1 MNTELRIAVIGAGPA
16 GVYSSDIFLRQ
27 LKKLGE
33 ELGLG
38 TEARIDLFEKLPVPF
53 GLVRY
58 GVAPDHPSI
67 KFIASALEKTL
78 DNPNIH
84 LYCDVEFGKDVTLDD
99 LLARY
104 DAVLFA
110 TGAVKDKPL
119 NLPGADLEGVYGAAK
134 FVEWYDGYPTGARE
148 WPLTAENVAVIGGGN
163 VAMDVARELMRN
175 ADDLKVKTDIPD
187 NVYEGIGQNKAKVL
201 HLFIRRGVAQAK
213 FSVQELREMEKL
225 PGVQLIINEDDFDLD
240 DETIE
245 VAGKDKLTRQM
256 VEELFAV
263 REMAEDMEDDGD
275 VDFEGNPADRKYYV
289 HFNSAPTEI
298 LGEDGKVKAIRVER
312 TETGAD
318 GKMHRTGEFTDYPVE
333 AVYHAIG
340 YKPAEAPGITYDE
353 HGAHLANANGDG
365 RITTEADGGKVRDR
379 LYAVWQPT
387 ATPNPSTDC
396 WPSAAFARSTSPA
409 GRRSTLSSA
418 PRVPRK
424 AASTRRSSSP
434 TRCASLPTPDG
445 PPTPVRHSSGIRPPS
460 RAPCGR
466 GRARGRT
473 GRANMGHCA
482 WRISSNHSAC
492 DFSVCIMDAKV
503 RVHGHFNGLK
513 TTLLFALMWAIIM
526 LIWWATGGSR
536 QTLSIYIVIGLITT
550 FGTYWFSDKLAIASM
565 GAREV
570 SEQEAPEIYQIVR
583 ELSAK
588 AGKPMPRIYIAP
600 TMSPNAFA
608 TGRNE
613 RHAAV
618 CCTQGILQIL
628 NARELRGVLGHEL
641 MHVYNHDILTS
652 AIASAMATVISYL
665 GYSLMYFGGGSRDDR
680 DSSGGLGL
688 IGALLSVILAPI
700 AASLI
705 QMAISRTREY
715 DADEDGSLL
724 TGDPEALASALNKI
738 SYGAQT
744 TPMRKTAG
752 TQSVSAMMVANP
764 FSAVGFSRLFSTHP
778 PTDERIARLMQMA
791 NEMNGTPIAPPT
803 YSTRVGR

>member
-1 MNTELRIAVIGAGPA
+1 MMTREFTDSEIRYLRSLRAVDTVTPTRIIYSSEFKKRFLREYLNGKSPSAIFRDAGLPNVIVGRKRIERCTARWAKDEREEHDTSLGAPDPDSENVDMLLDETRKLVDDLSAALLRVERIIDMLKREHDQEANRPGARCARTPTNDPYRSGRLCARLERVTESVNTELRIAVIGAGPA

-33 ELGLG
+33 GLGLG

-84 LYCDVEFGKDVTLDD
+84 LYCDVEFGKDVTLDE

-175 ADDLKVKTDIPD
+175 ADDLKAKTDIPD

-256 VEELFAV
+256 VEELFAI

-275 VDFEGNPADRKYYV
+275 VDFEGNPADRRYYV

-318 GKMHRTGEFTDYPVE
+318 GRMRRTGEFTDYPVG

-340 YKPAEAPGITYDE
+340 YRPAEAPGIAYDAK
-353 HGAHLANANGDG
+353 GAHLANANGDG
-365 RITTEADGGKVRDR
+365 RITADADGGDVRER
-379 LYAVWQPT
+379 LYATGW
-387 ATPNPSTDC
+387 AK
-396 WPSAAFARSTSPA
+396 R
-409 GRRSTLSSA
+409 
-418 PRVPRK
+418 
-424 AASTRRSSSP
+424 
-434 TRCASLPTPDG
+434 G
-445 PPTPVRHSSGIRPPS
+445 PV
-460 RAPCGR
+460 
-466 GRARGRT
+466 
-473 GRANMGHCA
+473 
-482 WRISSNHSAC
+482 
-492 DFSVCIMDAKV
+492 
-503 RVHGHFNGLK
+503 
-513 TTLLFALMWAIIM
+513 
-526 LIWWATGGSR
+526 
-536 QTLSIYIVIGLITT
+536 
-550 FGTYWFSDKLAIASM
+550 
-565 GAREV
+565 
-570 SEQEAPEIYQIVR
+570 
-583 ELSAK
+583 
-588 AGKPMPRIYIAP
+588 
-600 TMSPNAFA
+600 
-608 TGRNE
+608 
-613 RHAAV
+613 
-618 CCTQGILQIL
+618 
-628 NARELRGVLGHEL
+628 
-641 MHVYNHDILTS
+641 
-652 AIASAMATVISYL
+652 
-665 GYSLMYFGGGSRDDR
+665 
-680 DSSGGLGL
+680 GL
-688 IGALLSVILAPI
+688 IGSTKSDALAIVTNMLEDLAK
-700 AASLI
+700 AAEGGRV
-705 QMAISRTREY
+705 A
-715 DADEDGSLL
+715 ADR
-724 TGDPEALASALNKI
+724 DPESIDRLLAGRGVRPIDFAGWKKVDAFERAE
-738 SYGAQT
+738 GAKEGREHKKVIDPEQ
-744 TPMRKTAG
+744 MRELAH
-752 TQSVSAMMVANP
+752 A
-764 FSAVGFSRLFSTHP
+764 
-778 PTDERIARLMQMA
+778 
-791 NEMNGTPIAPPT
+791 
-803 YSTRVGR
+803 

>member
-1 MNTELRIAVIGAGPA
+1 MTREFTDSEIRYLRSLRAVDTVTPTRIIYSSEFKKRFLREYLNGKSPAAIFRDAGLPNVIVGRKRIERCTARWAKDEREEHDTSLGAPDPDSENVDMLLDETRKLVDDLSAALLRVERIIDMLKREHDQEANRPGARCARTPTNDPYRSGRLCARLERVTESVNTELRIAVIGAGPA

-33 ELGLG
+33 GLGLG

-84 LYCDVEFGKDVTLDD
+84 LYCDVEFGKDVTLDE

-175 ADDLKVKTDIPD
+175 ADDLKAKTDIPD

-256 VEELFAV
+256 VEELFAI

-275 VDFEGNPADRKYYV
+275 VDFEGNPADRRYYV

-318 GKMHRTGEFTDYPVE
+318 GRMHRTGEFTDYPVE

-340 YKPAEAPGITYDE
+340 YRPAEAPGIAYDE

-365 RITTEADGGKVRDR
+365 RITADADGGDVRER
-379 LYAVWQPT
+379 LYATGW
-387 ATPNPSTDC
+387 AK
-396 WPSAAFARSTSPA
+396 R
-409 GRRSTLSSA
+409 
-418 PRVPRK
+418 
-424 AASTRRSSSP
+424 
-434 TRCASLPTPDG
+434 G
-445 PPTPVRHSSGIRPPS
+445 PV
-460 RAPCGR
+460 
-466 GRARGRT
+466 
-473 GRANMGHCA
+473 
-482 WRISSNHSAC
+482 
-492 DFSVCIMDAKV
+492 
-503 RVHGHFNGLK
+503 
-513 TTLLFALMWAIIM
+513 
-526 LIWWATGGSR
+526 
-536 QTLSIYIVIGLITT
+536 
-550 FGTYWFSDKLAIASM
+550 
-565 GAREV
+565 
-570 SEQEAPEIYQIVR
+570 
-583 ELSAK
+583 
-588 AGKPMPRIYIAP
+588 
-600 TMSPNAFA
+600 
-608 TGRNE
+608 
-613 RHAAV
+613 
-618 CCTQGILQIL
+618 
-628 NARELRGVLGHEL
+628 
-641 MHVYNHDILTS
+641 
-652 AIASAMATVISYL
+652 
-665 GYSLMYFGGGSRDDR
+665 
-680 DSSGGLGL
+680 GL
-688 IGALLSVILAPI
+688 IGSTKSDALAIVTNMLEDLAKAAEGGRVAQDRDPDSIDRLLAGRGVRPIDFAGWKKVDAFERAEGAKEGREHKKVI
-700 AASLI
+700 
-705 QMAISRTREY
+705 
-715 DADEDGSLL
+715 
-724 TGDPEALASALNKI
+724 DPEQMRELAHA
-738 SYGAQT
+738 
-744 TPMRKTAG
+744 
-752 TQSVSAMMVANP
+752 
-764 FSAVGFSRLFSTHP
+764 
-778 PTDERIARLMQMA
+778 
-791 NEMNGTPIAPPT
+791 
-803 YSTRVGR
+803 

>member
-1 MNTELRIAVIGAGPA
+1 MTREFTDSEIRYLRSLRAVDTVTPTRIIYSSEFKKRFLREYLNGKSPAAIFRDAGLPNVIVGRKRIERCTARWAKDEREEHDTSLGAPDPDSENVDMLLDETRKLVDDLSAALLRVERIIDMLKREHDQEANRPGARCARTPTNDPYRSGRLCARLERVTESVNTELRIAVIGAGPA

-84 LYCDVEFGKDVTLDD
+84 LYCDVEFGKDVTLDE

-175 ADDLKVKTDIPD
+175 ADDLKAKTDIPD

-256 VEELFAV
+256 VEELFAI

-275 VDFEGNPADRKYYV
+275 VDFEGNPADRRYYV

-318 GKMHRTGEFTDYPVE
+318 GRMHRTGEFTDYPVE

-340 YKPAEAPGITYDE
+340 YRPAEAPGIAYDAK
-353 HGAHLANANGDG
+353 GAHLANANGDG
-365 RITTEADGGKVRDR
+365 RITADADGGDVRER
-379 LYAVWQPT
+379 LYATGWAKRGPVGLIG
-387 ATPNPSTDC
+387 STKSD
-396 WPSAAFARSTSPA
+396 ALAIVTNMLEDLA
-409 GRRSTLSSA
+409 
-418 PRVPRK
+418 K
-424 AASTRRSSSP
+424 AAEGGRVAADRDPESIDRLLAER
-434 TRCASLPTPDG
+434 
-445 PPTPVRHSSGIRPPS
+445 GIRPIDFAGWKKVDAFE
-460 RAPCGR
+460 RAEGAKEGR
-466 GRARGRT
+466 E
-473 GRANMGHCA
+473 HK
-482 WRISSNHSAC
+482 
-492 DFSVCIMDAKV
+492 KV
-503 RVHGHFNGLK
+503 
-513 TTLLFALMWAIIM
+513 I
-526 LIWWATGGSR
+526 
-536 QTLSIYIVIGLITT
+536 
-550 FGTYWFSDKLAIASM
+550 DP
-565 GAREV
+565 
-570 SEQEAPEIYQIVR
+570 EQMR
-583 ELSAK
+583 ELA
-588 AGKPMPRIYIAP
+588 
-600 TMSPNAFA
+600 
-608 TGRNE
+608 
-613 RHAAV
+613 HA
-618 CCTQGILQIL
+618 
-628 NARELRGVLGHEL
+628 
-641 MHVYNHDILTS
+641 
-652 AIASAMATVISYL
+652 
-665 GYSLMYFGGGSRDDR
+665 
-680 DSSGGLGL
+680 
-688 IGALLSVILAPI
+688 
-700 AASLI
+700 
-705 QMAISRTREY
+705 
-715 DADEDGSLL
+715 
-724 TGDPEALASALNKI
+724 
-738 SYGAQT
+738 
-744 TPMRKTAG
+744 
-752 TQSVSAMMVANP
+752 
-764 FSAVGFSRLFSTHP
+764 
-778 PTDERIARLMQMA
+778 
-791 NEMNGTPIAPPT
+791 
-803 YSTRVGR
+803 

>member
-1 MNTELRIAVIGAGPA
+1 MTESVNTELRIAVIGAGPA

-175 ADDLKVKTDIPD
+175 ADDLKAKTDIPD

-340 YKPAEAPGITYDE
+340 YQPALEHIRRARRPPGQRQRRRP
-353 HGAHLANANGDG
+353 HHHRG
-365 RITTEADGGKVRDR
+365 RRRQSARPPVRHRLGQAWSGRPDR
-379 LYAVWQPT
+379 LHQVRR
-387 ATPNPSTDC
+387 
-396 WPSAAFARSTSPA
+396 AADRHQHAGGFVQGRRGRTR
-409 GRRSTLSSA
+409 GRRS
-418 PRVPRK
+418 R
-424 AASTRRSSSP
+424 
-434 TRCASLPTPDG
+434 
-445 PPTPVRHSSGIRPPS
+445 SGI
-460 RAPCGR
+460 
-466 GRARGRT
+466 
-473 GRANMGHCA
+473 H
-482 WRISSNHSAC
+482 
-492 DFSVCIMDAKV
+492 
-503 RVHGHFNGLK
+503 
-513 TTLLFALMWAIIM
+513 
-526 LIWWATGGSR
+526 
-536 QTLSIYIVIGLITT
+536 
-550 FGTYWFSDKLAIASM
+550 
-565 GAREV
+565 
-570 SEQEAPEIYQIVR
+570 
-583 ELSAK
+583 
-588 AGKPMPRIYIAP
+588 
-600 TMSPNAFA
+600 
-608 TGRNE
+608 
-613 RHAAV
+613 
-618 CCTQGILQIL
+618 
-628 NARELRGVLGHEL
+628 
-641 MHVYNHDILTS
+641 
-652 AIASAMATVISYL
+652 
-665 GYSLMYFGGGSRDDR
+665 
-680 DSSGGLGL
+680 
-688 IGALLSVILAPI
+688 
-700 AASLI
+700 
-705 QMAISRTREY
+705 
-715 DADEDGSLL
+715 
-724 TGDPEALASALNKI
+724 
-738 SYGAQT
+738 
-744 TPMRKTAG
+744 
-752 TQSVSAMMVANP
+752 
-764 FSAVGFSRLFSTHP
+764 
-778 PTDERIARLMQMA
+778 
-791 NEMNGTPIAPPT
+791 
-803 YSTRVGR
+803 

>member
-1 MNTELRIAVIGAGPA
+1 MMTREFTDSEIRYLRSLRAVDTVTPTRIIYSSEFKKRFLREYLNGKSPSAIFRDAGLPNVIVGRKRIERCTARWAKDEREEHDTSLGAPDPDSENVDMLLDETRKLVDDLSAALLRVERIIDMLKREHDQEANRPGARCARTPTNDPYRSGRLCARLERVTESVNTELRIAVIGAGPA

-175 ADDLKVKTDIPD
+175 ADDLKAKTDIPD

-379 LYAVWQPT
+379 LYATGWAKRGPVGLIG
-387 ATPNPSTDC
+387 STKSD
-396 WPSAAFARSTSPA
+396 ALAIVTNMLEDLA
-409 GRRSTLSSA
+409 
-418 PRVPRK
+418 K
-424 AASTRRSSSP
+424 AAEGGRVAADRDPESIDRLLAER
-434 TRCASLPTPDG
+434 
-445 PPTPVRHSSGIRPPS
+445 GIRPIDFAGWKKVDAFE
-460 RAPCGR
+460 RAEGAKEGR
-466 GRARGRT
+466 E
-473 GRANMGHCA
+473 HK
-482 WRISSNHSAC
+482 
-492 DFSVCIMDAKV
+492 KV
-503 RVHGHFNGLK
+503 IEPDQ
-513 TTLLFALMWAIIM
+513 M
-526 LIWWATGGSR
+526 
-536 QTLSIYIVIGLITT
+536 
-550 FGTYWFSDKLAIASM
+550 
-565 GAREV
+565 
-570 SEQEAPEIYQIVR
+570 R
-583 ELSAK
+583 ELA
-588 AGKPMPRIYIAP
+588 
-600 TMSPNAFA
+600 
-608 TGRNE
+608 
-613 RHAAV
+613 HA
-618 CCTQGILQIL
+618 
-628 NARELRGVLGHEL
+628 
-641 MHVYNHDILTS
+641 
-652 AIASAMATVISYL
+652 
-665 GYSLMYFGGGSRDDR
+665 
-680 DSSGGLGL
+680 
-688 IGALLSVILAPI
+688 
-700 AASLI
+700 
-705 QMAISRTREY
+705 
-715 DADEDGSLL
+715 
-724 TGDPEALASALNKI
+724 
-738 SYGAQT
+738 
-744 TPMRKTAG
+744 
-752 TQSVSAMMVANP
+752 
-764 FSAVGFSRLFSTHP
+764 
-778 PTDERIARLMQMA
+778 
-791 NEMNGTPIAPPT
+791 
-803 YSTRVGR
+803 

>member
-1 MNTELRIAVIGAGPA
+1 MTREFTDSEIRYLRSLRAVDTVTPTRIIYSSEFKKRFLREYLNGKSPSAIFRDAGLPNVIVGRKRIERCTARWAKDEREEHDTSLGAPDPDSENVDMLLGETRKLVDDLSAALLRVERIIDMLKREHDQKANRPGARCARTPTNDPYRSGRLCARLERVTESVNTELRIAVIGAGPA

-175 ADDLKVKTDIPD
+175 ADDLKAKTDIPD

-225 PGVQLIINEDDFDLD
+225 PGVQLIINEDDFELD

-256 VEELFAV
+256 VEELFAI

-318 GKMHRTGEFTDYPVE
+318 GRMRRTGEFTDYPVG

-340 YKPAEAPGITYDE
+340 YRPAEAPGIAYDAK
-353 HGAHLANANGDG
+353 GAHLANANGDG
-365 RITTEADGGKVRDR
+365 RITADADGGDVRER
-379 LYAVWQPT
+379 LYATGWAKRGPVGLIG
-387 ATPNPSTDC
+387 STKSD
-396 WPSAAFARSTSPA
+396 ALAIVTNMLEDLA
-409 GRRSTLSSA
+409 
-418 PRVPRK
+418 K
-424 AASTRRSSSP
+424 AAEGGRVAADRDPESIDRLLAER
-434 TRCASLPTPDG
+434 
-445 PPTPVRHSSGIRPPS
+445 GIRPIDFAGWKKVDAFE
-460 RAPCGR
+460 RAEGAKEGR
-466 GRARGRT
+466 E
-473 GRANMGHCA
+473 HK
-482 WRISSNHSAC
+482 
-492 DFSVCIMDAKV
+492 KV
-503 RVHGHFNGLK
+503 
-513 TTLLFALMWAIIM
+513 I
-526 LIWWATGGSR
+526 
-536 QTLSIYIVIGLITT
+536 
-550 FGTYWFSDKLAIASM
+550 DP
-565 GAREV
+565 
-570 SEQEAPEIYQIVR
+570 EQMR
-583 ELSAK
+583 ELA
-588 AGKPMPRIYIAP
+588 
-600 TMSPNAFA
+600 
-608 TGRNE
+608 
-613 RHAAV
+613 HA
-618 CCTQGILQIL
+618 
-628 NARELRGVLGHEL
+628 
-641 MHVYNHDILTS
+641 
-652 AIASAMATVISYL
+652 
-665 GYSLMYFGGGSRDDR
+665 
-680 DSSGGLGL
+680 
-688 IGALLSVILAPI
+688 
-700 AASLI
+700 
-705 QMAISRTREY
+705 
-715 DADEDGSLL
+715 
-724 TGDPEALASALNKI
+724 
-738 SYGAQT
+738 
-744 TPMRKTAG
+744 
-752 TQSVSAMMVANP
+752 
-764 FSAVGFSRLFSTHP
+764 
-778 PTDERIARLMQMA
+778 
-791 NEMNGTPIAPPT
+791 
-803 YSTRVGR
+803 

>member
-1 MNTELRIAVIGAGPA
+1 MTREFTDSEIRYLRSLRAVDTVTPTRIIYSSEFKKRFLREYLNGKSPAAIFRDAGLPNVIVGRKRIERCTARWAKDEREEHDTSLGAPDPDSENVDMLLDETRKLVDDLSAALLRVERIIDMLKREHDQEANRPGARCARTPTNDPYRSGRLCARLERVTESVNTELRIAVIGAGPA

-33 ELGLG
+33 GLGLG

-84 LYCDVEFGKDVTLDD
+84 LYCDVEFGKDVTLDE

-175 ADDLKVKTDIPD
+175 ADDLKAKTDIPD

-256 VEELFAV
+256 VEELFAI

-318 GKMHRTGEFTDYPVE
+318 GRMHRTGEFTDYPVG

-340 YKPAEAPGITYDE
+340 YRPAEAPGIAYDE

-365 RITTEADGGKVRDR
+365 RITADADGGDVRER
-379 LYAVWQPT
+379 LYATGW
-387 ATPNPSTDC
+387 AK
-396 WPSAAFARSTSPA
+396 R
-409 GRRSTLSSA
+409 
-418 PRVPRK
+418 
-424 AASTRRSSSP
+424 
-434 TRCASLPTPDG
+434 G
-445 PPTPVRHSSGIRPPS
+445 PV
-460 RAPCGR
+460 
-466 GRARGRT
+466 
-473 GRANMGHCA
+473 
-482 WRISSNHSAC
+482 
-492 DFSVCIMDAKV
+492 
-503 RVHGHFNGLK
+503 
-513 TTLLFALMWAIIM
+513 
-526 LIWWATGGSR
+526 
-536 QTLSIYIVIGLITT
+536 
-550 FGTYWFSDKLAIASM
+550 
-565 GAREV
+565 
-570 SEQEAPEIYQIVR
+570 
-583 ELSAK
+583 
-588 AGKPMPRIYIAP
+588 
-600 TMSPNAFA
+600 
-608 TGRNE
+608 
-613 RHAAV
+613 
-618 CCTQGILQIL
+618 
-628 NARELRGVLGHEL
+628 
-641 MHVYNHDILTS
+641 
-652 AIASAMATVISYL
+652 
-665 GYSLMYFGGGSRDDR
+665 
-680 DSSGGLGL
+680 GL
-688 IGALLSVILAPI
+688 IGSTKSDAL
-700 AASLI
+700 
-705 QMAISRTREY
+705 AIVTNML
-715 DADEDGSLL
+715 ED
-724 TGDPEALASALNKI
+724 LASAAEGGRVAQDRDPESIDRLLAGRGVRPIDFAGWKKVDAFERAE
-738 SYGAQT
+738 GAKEGREHKKVIDPEQ
-744 TPMRKTAG
+744 MRELAH
-752 TQSVSAMMVANP
+752 A
-764 FSAVGFSRLFSTHP
+764 
-778 PTDERIARLMQMA
+778 
-791 NEMNGTPIAPPT
+791 
-803 YSTRVGR
+803 